1 MKKIYTKP
9 FIAVESFQL
18 NAAIA
23 ASCSSQ
29 GKQKVGFTMDGCN
42 LAEEA
47 PNEIYIGKACAE
59 NILNSDINTD
69 DGLCYQA
76 LEGFTDSYF
85 TS

>member
-9 FIAVESFQL
+9 YIAVESFQL

-29 GKQKVGFTMDGCN
+29 GLQAINYEMDKCN
-42 LAEEA
+42 LQKEI
-47 PNEIYIGKACAE
+47 PNEIYIGAGCNT
-59 NILNSDINTD
+59 NILNSDVSTD

-76 LEGFTDSYF
+76 LEGFTDSF
-85 TS
+85 FVS